1 MSCFSVFTVPDV
13 SCVYDHSEIV
23 RAKWF
28 VLHAL
33 GCSWLTACYS
43 TRLAQLTILRDN
55 LSSDY
60 GLVHTSAAMTP
71 KHSHTRTG
79 SVTTSG
85 GGSQINKLFAD
96 KLIDNLLSFSQN
108 KPPSCTLRQTA
119 LSTVP
124 VGCCTSVTGRGYRQQ
139 LIVI

>member
-28 VLHAL
+28 VLHN
-33 GCSWLTACYS
+33 ACYS

-55 LSSDY
+55 LSVDY
-60 GLVHTSAAMTP
+60 GLVHTSVAMTP

-79 SVTTSG
+79 SLTTSG
-85 GGSQINKLFAD
+85 PSGG
-96 KLIDNLLSFSQN
+96 
-108 KPPSCTLRQTA
+108 
-119 LSTVP
+119 
-124 VGCCTSVTGRGYRQQ
+124 
-139 LIVI
+139 